1 LADFGV
7 CFAAL
12 AAVLGVDP
20 GLVCTRTPS
29 RPVDLELEDLGV
41 PFCVTVVSTSI
52 SDSLLLELSLSELS
66 EELELFADEPSF
78 LLPGSDF
85 CSEAFGFSSSSSE
98 SLVEE
103 SELLLLLLFEVETFA
118 GAFLFSLVLALDF
131 GVTVRTSALAAPDLV
146 EGICSPSEEESLE
159 LELLLV
165 LSLAFE
171 AVF

>member
-12 AAVLGVDP
+12 AAVLGVDG

-29 RPVDLELEDLGV
+29 RPADLELEDLGV

-66 EELELFADEPSF
+66 EELELFGDYTTF
-78 LLPGSDF
+78 FLPGSYF
-85 CSEAFGFSSSSSE
+85 CPDALGFYPASSE
-98 SLVEE
+98 SLLVPTEL
-103 SELLLLLLFEVETFA
+103 LLLLLLFEVETFA
-118 GAFLFSLVLALDF
+118 GAFLFSLVLDFDF
-131 GVTVRTSALAAPDLV
+131 GVHVRSFSLEAPDLV
-146 EGICSPSEEESLE
+146 EGTCPLSEESLE
-159 LELLLV
+159 LELLLE